1 MSFDGKNGLKV
12 TGHFSDMPGFLTSK
26 NHNLVL
32 TNIKNN
38 VLKVVFPATSDL
50 NFVYHLV
57 SPGDHYRG
65 KEKNLPVKLCS
76 FAMFSNEPYDKGLNP
91 NYNKSEEKDRNHI

>member
-1 MSFDGKNGLKV
+1 MERMAGRTQV
-12 TGHFSDMPGFLTSK
+12 IFLTSPDPLQVE

-32 TNIKNN
+32 TNIKIN
-38 VLKVVFPATSDL
+38 VLKVVFTATSDL
-50 NFVYHLV
+50 NFVFHLV

-65 KEKNLPVKLCS
+65 KGKNLPVKLYS

>member
-1 MSFDGKNGLKV
+1 MERMAGRSQV
-12 TGHFSDMPGFLTSK
+12 IFLTCPNPLQVK

-57 SPGDHYRG
+57 SPEHHHRG

-76 FAMFSNEPYDKGLNP
+76 FTIFSNEPYDKGLNP
-91 NYNKSEEKDRNHI
+91 NYNKSDEKDRSHI

>member
-1 MSFDGKNGLKV
+1 MERMARRSQV
-12 TGHFSDMPGFLTSK
+12 IFLTCPDPLQVK

-32 TNIKNN
+32 TNIKIN
-38 VLKVVFPATSDL
+38 VLKVVFTATSDL
-50 NFVYHLV
+50 NFVFHLV
-57 SPGDHYRG
+57 SSGDHYRG
-65 KEKNLPVKLCS
+65 KGKNLPVKLCS